1 MQKFFLIIVKMKNL
15 SKNIIYLLIILFSL
29 GACQS
34 VQDGLTGV
42 KKNNSDEFLVKKKNP
57 LVLPPDYEKLPEPK
71 KLDDKAVDEEGT
83 DIKTIIGITSD
94 NLEKN
99 SSENNISSSIEDSVL
114 KKIKEN

>member
-29 GACQS
+29 GACQN

-57 LVLPPDYEKLPEPK
+57 LVLPPDYNELPVPETLETKNEEKK
-71 KLDDKAVDEEGT
+71 EENLQ
-83 DIKTIIGITSD
+83 TIIDKEMSSIDTKSKVKTKNGP
-94 NLEKN
+94 LEK
-99 SSENNISSSIEDSVL
+99 SIMD
-114 KKIKEN
+114 KIKNN